1 MSAVPAVPVAEK
13 VDRAMFE
20 HDIRPGNR
28 PVVLKGLVADWPV
41 VRAARTSPEA
51 LGAYLK
57 SFDAGRPA
65 KVAICPASEQ
75 GRYFYNDDMS
85 GMNYRSIPGTVT
97 QVVDRLL
104 ADKGGGDSIYVQAIQ
119 ADQHLPGMVAALPM
133 PLVDGV
139 RPRLWIGNSIL
150 TQTHFDESVNIA
162 CHVAGEKTFTLFP
175 PEQVANLYPGPL
187 DLTPAGVPV
196 SMVDLDAPDLERF
209 PNFKTALAAAQAAR
223 LEPGD
228 ALFIPALW
236 WHHVRTTG
244 PLNLLVNYWWNEVPA
259 AAYSPFSTLYLAAL
273 SLKRVPADQRQAWR
287 DLVNYFIFDEGGE
300 PMGHLPDVPSVF
312 QHDLTTEQMETYK
325 RYFRENIKL

>member
-1 MSAVPAVPVAEK
+1 MSPVFAIPVAEK
-13 VDRAMFE
+13 VDRVIFE
-20 HDIRPGNR
+20 RDIRPGNR

-41 VRAARTSPEA
+41 VAAARTSPEA

-57 SFDAGRPA
+57 RHDTGLPA
-65 KVAICPASEQ
+65 KVAICPAGGQ
-75 GRYFYNDDMS
+75 GRFFYNNDMS
-85 GMNYRSIPGTVT
+85 GMNYRNIPGTVT
-97 QVVDRLL
+97 QVVNRLL
-104 ADKGGGDSIYVQAIQ
+104 NDKGSGDSVYMQAIHVHR
-119 ADQHLPGMVAALPM
+119 HLPELMEHLPM

-139 RPRLWIGNSIL
+139 QPRMWIGNNVL

-209 PNFKTALAAAQAAR
+209 PNFKAAMATAQMAR

-244 PLNLLVNYWWNEVPA
+244 PLNLLVNYWWNAVGPEA
-259 AAYSPFSTLYLAAL
+259 ISPFHALYMAAL
-273 SLKRVPADQRQAWR
+273 SLKRVPEDQRSAWR
-287 DLVNYFIFDEGGE
+287 GLVDYFIFEEGGD
-300 PMGHLPDVPSVF
+300 PMAHLPGVPSVF
-312 QHDLTTEQMETYK
+312 RHDLTPKQLEGY
-325 RYFRENIKL
+325 RAYFRDNVKL